1 MKRFLLVLIAL
12 FALTQAAWG
21 QSPTQSPTKLV
32 MQVSEGS
39 AQAEYALSI
48 ANNLLSTDPGAQ
60 IQIVA
65 YANGVDFLVD
75 GFRSKRDEV
84 KALKSRGVVFKVC
97 NNTLRY
103 RSIDASKVLPEAST
117 VPYGAIEIARL
128 QQQEGFAYVKP

>member
-1 MKRFLLVLIAL
+1 MKRILFALITL
-12 FALTQAAWG
+12 FALTQPAFAE
-21 QSPTQSPTKLV
+21 SPTKLV

-39 AQAEYALSI
+39 DQAEYALSI
-48 ANNLLSTDPGAQ
+48 ANNLLRTDPGAQ

-65 YANGVDFLVD
+65 YAKGVDFLVD
-75 GFRSKRDEV
+75 GSPGKRDEV
-84 KALKSRGVVFKVC
+84 KALKDRGVVFKVC

-103 RSIDASKVLPEAST
+103 RNIDPSKVLPEAST